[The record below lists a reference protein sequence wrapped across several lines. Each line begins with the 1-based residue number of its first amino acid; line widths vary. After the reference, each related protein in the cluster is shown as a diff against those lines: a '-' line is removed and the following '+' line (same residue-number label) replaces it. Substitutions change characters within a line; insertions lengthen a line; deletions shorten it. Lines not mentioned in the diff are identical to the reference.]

1 VDEAN
6 LIIKNIILI
15 FCIVTFCSCAKL
27 EAQKQIG
34 NIENSSAKLTADK
47 SLLIK
52 NLKKN
57 LSKASGI
64 VGDFTDVNIIKI
76 EEKYYL
82 VFKGPTY
89 KSTFAVSAK
98 KDASNVTLL
107 YVETTVTCTTS
118 DCASEQNGC
127 CPDGYACS
135 PCANKGKCTK
145 TVTDDSLLD

>member
-1 VDEAN
+1 M
-6 LIIKNIILI
+6 KNIIFI
-15 FCIVTFCSCAKL
+15 FCIVSFCSCAKL

-34 NIENSSAKLTADK
+34 NIENGSVKLTANKD
-47 SLLIK
+47 LLIK

-57 LSKASGI
+57 LSATAGI
-64 VGDFTDVNIIKI
+64 VGDFTDVSIIKI

-82 VFKGPTY
+82 VFKGATY
-89 KSTFAVSAK
+89 KSTFAVSTK
-98 KDASNVTLL
+98 KDGSNVTLL
-107 YVETTVTCTTS
+107 YVVPTVTCTTS

-127 CPDGYACS
+127 CPDGYACT